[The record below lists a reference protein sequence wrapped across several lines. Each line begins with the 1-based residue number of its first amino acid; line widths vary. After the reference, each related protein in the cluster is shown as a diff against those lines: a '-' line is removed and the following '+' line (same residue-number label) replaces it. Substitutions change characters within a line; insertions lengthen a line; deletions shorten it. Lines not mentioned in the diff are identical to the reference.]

1 MYCPNLS
8 ANRRSGSVPV
18 ELIIAALVLLVI
30 FVLMT
35 PVQRAMREESEENRC
50 LRARREIA
58 AAIKKYRAQSPT
70 YSYPKDLHALSVYLP
85 KMPECPRQGSFRW
98 RLSHYSDRTQ
108 EGRAVP
114 TGRLTVLCSEERHR
128 PFFAPPDE

>member
-1 MYCPNLS
+1 MDCPNLS
-8 ANRRSGSVPV
+8 ANRRHGFVPV

-58 AAIKKYRAQSPT
+58 GAIKKYCAQSLT
-70 YSYPKDLHALSVYLP
+70 YSYPKDIREWSGYLP
-85 KMPECPRQGSFRW
+85 QMPECPLKGRFRW

-108 EGRAVP
+108 EGHVVP
-114 TGRLTVLCSEERHR
+114 LGRLVILCSEDRHR
-128 PFFAPPDE
+128 PFYAPSD